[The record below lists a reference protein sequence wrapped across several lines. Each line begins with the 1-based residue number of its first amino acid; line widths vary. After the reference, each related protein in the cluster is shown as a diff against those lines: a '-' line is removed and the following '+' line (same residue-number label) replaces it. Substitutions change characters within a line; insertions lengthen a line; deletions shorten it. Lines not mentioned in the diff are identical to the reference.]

1 MYPLPGT
8 TEIPKQSIQ
17 TTEQSN
23 VGDRAS
29 KGPDKP
35 GMISMV
41 DTLPD
46 YFKAVKAKGG
56 PNATNSDIGGEIRSY
71 AYHLSI
77 DYIWVRILEHILIL
91 IWILY
96 YNYAKNNQNV
106 LKFPKTT

>member
-56 PNATNSDIGGEIRSY
+56 PNATNSNIGGEIRSY

-77 DYIWVRILEHILIL
+77 DYRMIKDFGTHFNSHLNIILQLCQKQIKRFEV
-91 IWILY
+91 
-96 YNYAKNNQNV
+96 A
-106 LKFPKTT
+106 